1 MLMEKVLIDWLLED
15 NDPSVRFAALTQLL
29 DKPLEDPDVQKTR
42 KDIGKGDVVARIL
55 DKQNSDGS
63 WGIPERFYLDKYT
76 GTVWTLLVLSELYAP
91 ADDMRVVNACD
102 FILGHS
108 YNAESGGFS
117 TSQSVRTKT
126 GLASLVIPCLTGNMV
141 YSLIRCGYLDDERVQ
156 RAIDWI
162 CTYQRTDDGEARPPL
177 GEMYDRYRS
186 CWGRHS
192 CHMGVAKGLKALV
205 AIPEEKRS
213 DRVSTKIEE
222 LTTYFLQHH
231 IYKKSHALNE
241 VSKPG
246 WLRFGFPLMYQS
258 DALELMELFADL
270 KIHDSRLDE
279 ALELIERKAT
289 SEGKWVLENS
299 YNGRLQ
305 VAIERKGEPSKWLTL
320 KALKVLQ
327 EYR

>member
-1 MLMEKVLIDWLLED
+1 MEKVLIDWLLEE
-15 NDPSVRFAALTQLL
+15 NNPSVRFATLTRLL
-29 DKPLEDPDVQKTR
+29 DEPLDDPEVQKTCNC
-42 KDIGKGDVVARIL
+42 IGKGDVVARIL

-91 ADDMRVVNACD
+91 ADDMRVVRACD
-102 FILGHS
+102 FILDHS
-108 YNAESGGFS
+108 FNAESGGFS
-117 TSQSVRTKT
+117 TSESVRTKT

-141 YSLIRCGYLDDERVQ
+141 YSLIRCGYLEDERVQ
-156 RAIDWI
+156 RAIEWI
-162 CTYQRTDDGEARPPL
+162 CTYQRTDDGDDRPPL
-177 GEMYDRYRS
+177 GPMYDRYRS

-192 CHMGVAKGLKALV
+192 CHMGVAKGLKALC
-205 AIPEEKRS
+205 AIPLEKRNDQVAS
-213 DRVSTKIEE
+213 KIEE
-222 LTTYFLQHH
+222 LCEYFLIHH
-231 IYKKSHALNE
+231 IFKKSHKLEE

-258 DALELMELFADL
+258 DVLELMELFADL
-270 KIHDSRLDE
+270 EIHDSRLDE
-279 ALELIERKAT
+279 SLELIEKKAT

-305 VAIERKGEPSKWLTL
+305 VAIEQKGEPSKWLTL